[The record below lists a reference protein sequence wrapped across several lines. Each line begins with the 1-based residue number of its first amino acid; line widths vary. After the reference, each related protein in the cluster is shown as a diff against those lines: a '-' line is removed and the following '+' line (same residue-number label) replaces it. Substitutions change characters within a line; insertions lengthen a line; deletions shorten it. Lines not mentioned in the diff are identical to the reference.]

1 VLKKKDLRKKLIKI
15 GKSIVKDG
23 LALDTGGNIS
33 ARSGNTIFIKAKKI
47 SLSSGNINSYVL
59 LDLQTGKCKKGTP
72 SSEKY
77 MHIACYK
84 KRPDIDTVLHLHPVF
99 STAVANS
106 KIKLGPI
113 SYELSASLNSELVRA
128 KHKPSGSQAL
138 AKEISKLI
146 SKCNAILMPNH
157 GIIVVGKGLKRTFER
172 ALAVER
178 ACKTLIFSR
187 LLGLSSFLPKKEA
200 KRIAKIY
207 DKH

>member
-1 VLKKKDLRKKLIKI
+1 MLKKKELRKELIKI
-15 GKSIVKDG
+15 GKRIVSEH
-23 LALDTGGNIS
+23 LAIDTGGNIS
-33 ARSGNTIFIKAKKI
+33 VRRGNTMFIKAAKTPFN
-47 SLSSGNINSYVL
+47 SGSINSYVSV
-59 LDLQTGKCKKGTP
+59 DLKTGKCKKGTP

-84 KRPDIDTVLHLHPVF
+84 RRLNIDTVLHLHPVF

-106 KIKLGPI
+106 RIKLGPI

-128 KHKPSGSQAL
+128 KYKPSGSQAL

-146 SKCNAILMPNH
+146 SRCNAILMPNH
-157 GIIVVGKGLKRTFER
+157 GIIVVGKGLEKTLGR

-200 KRIAKIY
+200 MRIAKIY
-207 DKH
+207 DKY